1 MIVVLSPA
9 KSLDFTTPPT
19 VAAHTQPDFLDQSQV
34 LVDRLRQLPPPAI
47 SELMGVSGALAVL
60 NAERYASWHRPFTPE
75 NAKQAILAFNGDVYE
90 GLDAPTLSPA
100 ALDFAQA
107 HVRILSGLYG
117 CLRPLDRIRPHRLEM
132 ATRLPVEQ
140 ARDLY
145 AFWSERIT
153 PLLNRELDG
162 QAHPVLINLASEEY
176 SRVVRKKQVHATWLD
191 IHFKEESNGRLR
203 SVAVFAKRARG
214 LMTDFCIRNRITAPE
229 GLKRFNGLGYI
240 FRPDLSDDTGWLFT
254 RAT

>member
-1 MIVVLSPA
+1 MILLSPS
-9 KSLDFTTPPT
+9 KGQDFGPT
-19 VAAHTQPDFLDQSQV
+19 GLSVATSEPVFTAESEALIRTLDQFDAAGLQ
-34 LVDRLRQLPPPAI
+34 QL
-47 SELMGVSGALAVL
+47 M
-60 NAERYASWHRPFTPE
+60 
-75 NAKQAILAFNGDVYE
+75 
-90 GLDAPTLSPA
+90 TLSPA
-100 ALDFAQA
+100 LAERTRAGVRALATNAAPAKPALLAFSGEAFRAMNPKAYIADDLVFAQQQ
-107 HVRILSGLYG
+107 VRILSGLYG

-176 SRVVRKKQVHATWLD
+176 SRVVRKKQVHAIWLD

>member
-1 MIVVLSPA
+1 MILLSPSKGQDFGPIGQSVATSEPVFTAESEALIRNLDQLDAACLQQLMTLSPA
-9 KSLDFTTPPT
+9 LTERTR
-19 VAAHTQPDFLDQSQV
+19 ANI
-34 LVDRLRQLPPPAI
+34 R
-47 SELMGVSGALAVL
+47 ALAAGAAL
-60 NAERYASWHRPFTPE
+60 
-75 NAKQAILAFNGDVYE
+75 AKPALLAFNGEAFRAMNPKAYIADDLV
-90 GLDAPTLSPA
+90 
-100 ALDFAQA
+100 FAQQQ
-107 HVRILSGLYG
+107 VRILSGLYG

-145 AFWSERIT
+145 AFWGERIT

-254 RAT
+254 RTT